1 MKNVCLSCGKYLSS
15 NVSICDDCK
24 DKFNQEESRILNS
37 ENSDY
42 LRFCKY
48 CGRPF
53 EGIKTIVYSK
63 TGKVTKRPT
72 NRIYCSCH
80 YSQCKVCGKPIEF
93 ASDSSFIPYACSK
106 ECRKVLRAESS
117 RSTML
122 EKYGVEYA
130 MQSDELK
137 EKLAKSNIEKYGVAC
152 VLSLD
157 DVKDKVKT
165 TMNSRYGCDTPMQN
179 DEIKQKVLSK
189 LSDKTDEEMLSIKK
203 KRTQTMLERYGVE
216 NAAQSK
222 EIQDKIKETCM
233 QNLGCYSPFSSPIVR
248 QKSKETKLRRYGTEY
263 PIQLDSIKK
272 KREQTCIEKFG
283 VKHCL
288 QDPIVREKI
297 VETQIN
303 RYGGYG
309 NSSSVIKQKY
319 EETCLSKYGVTNPNK
334 LSSIKEN
341 KKSSF
346 IEKYGVDH
354 PMKSDTVKEKVKFGR
369 IMNHAGKIADE
380 ARRQNYIS
388 FCLNP
393 RSYILNNFDHKPSL
407 VEISETVGNLD
418 CTSVSSRISPAD
430 HSLLGRY
437 TTSMEREVISEINR
451 IRPSCCIE
459 IHNRSLI
466 SPYEID
472 IYLPDFKLGIECNP
486 TATHNCTINVFSK
499 DNDTISIDY
508 HKMKTDMCNDKG
520 IFLFHIFGYE
530 WENKRAVVVS
540 MLRNVLKQNESRY
553 YARNLIVRSVDYELS
568 KSFLNSNHLQGSTNA
583 KIRLGLFTKDNKLV
597 SMMTFNR
604 PRNTMGKTKNYSD
617 DTWELSRFCNL
628 TGCSVVGGASKLF
641 KHFISLYSPSTV
653 ISFSDR
659 SHTQGNIYEKLGFEF
674 DHISSPGYVWV
685 NIHSDGY
692 LNRVQCQKQNVRNTM
707 NDPDID
713 IENETESMIM
723 SSRGYVQVF
732 DSGKVLWIWRN
743 NNER

>member
-1 MKNVCLSCGKYLSS
+1 MENVCLSCGKYLSS
-15 NVSICDDCK
+15 NESICDDCK
-24 DKFNQEESRILNS
+24 DKFKETEIKIRNS

-53 EGIKTIVYSK
+53 EGVKTVTYSK
-63 TGKVTKRPT
+63 TGTVVKRST
-72 NRIYCSCH
+72 NRLYCSYH
-80 YSQCKVCGKPIEF
+80 YSQCKVCGKPIKF
-93 ASDSSFIPYACSK
+93 TSDSSFVPYACSK
-106 ECRKVLRAESS
+106 ECRKILRGASS

-137 EKLAKSNIEKYGVAC
+137 EKLAKNNIEKYGVAC

-165 TMNSRYGCDTPMQN
+165 TMKSRYGCDTPMQN

-203 KRTQTMLERYGVE
+203 KRMQTMLERYGVE

-222 EIQDKIKETCM
+222 EIQDKMRETCM
-233 QNLGCYSPFSSPIVR
+233 QNLGFCNPFSSTVVR
-248 QKSKETKLRRYGTEY
+248 QKSKETKLKRYGTEY

-288 QDPIVREKI
+288 QDPIVRQKI
-297 VETQIN
+297 FDTQTKL
-303 RYGGYG
+303 YGGYG
-309 NSSSVIKQKY
+309 NSSPLIKKKY
-319 EETCLSKYGVTNPNK
+319 EDTCLSKYGVSNPNK
-334 LSSIKEN
+334 LSSTNES
-341 KKSSF
+341 KKASF
-346 IEKYGVDH
+346 IEKYGVNH
-354 PMKSDTVKEKVKFGR
+354 PMKSSSVKEKVRLSR
-369 IMNHAGKIADE
+369 IISHSQKITDDDK
-380 ARRQNYIS
+380 RQNYIS
-388 FCLNP
+388 FCLDP

-407 VEISETVGNLD
+407 VEISETIGYLD
-418 CTSVSSRISPAD
+418 CTSISSRISPDD

-437 TTSMEREVISEINR
+437 TTSMEREVVSEINK
-451 IRPSCCIE
+451 ICPNCCIE

-472 IYLPDFKLGIECNP
+472 IYLPDFKIGIECNP
-486 TATHNCTINVFSK
+486 TVTHNCTINVFSK
-499 DNDTISIDY
+499 DNDTISTNY

-530 WENKRAVVVS
+530 WENKRSVILS
-540 MLRNVLKQNESRY
+540 ILRNILKQNETRY
-553 YARNLIVRSVDYELS
+553 YARNLVIRSVDYETS

-583 KIRLGLFTKDNKLV
+583 KIRLGLFTKDEKLV
-597 SMMTFNR
+597 SMMTFNK
-604 PRNTMGKTKNYSD
+604 PRNTMGKTKNYPD
-617 DTWELSRFCNL
+617 NTWELSRFCNL

-641 KHFISLYSPSTV
+641 KHFITVYSPSTV

-659 SHTQGNIYEKLGFEF
+659 SHTKGKIYEKLGFDF
-674 DHISSPGYVWV
+674 DHVSSPGYVWV

-692 LNRVQCQKQNVRNTM
+692 LNRVQCQKQNVRHTM

-713 IENETESMIM
+713 TENETESMIM

-732 DSGKVLWIWRN
+732 DSGKVLWVWRN
-743 NNER
+743 RHE